1 MDKEKA
7 TQFLKEVRNHC
18 ESQRICANCLFFRH
32 AEECVFKAGKNP
44 EDWKFVDEC
53 EKIIL

>member
-1 MDKEKA
+1 MDKEKV
-7 TQFLKEVRNHC
+7 TQFLKEVRDYC
-18 ESQRICANCLFFRH
+18 ESQRICKNCLFFRQV
-32 AEECVFKAGKNP
+32 EECIFKAGENP